1 MEINGIP
8 FGVTDWSDIEAA
20 EHKGETGL
28 AYWRTR
34 QFGALRVRV
43 VEYAPG

>member
-8 FGVTDWSDIEAA
+8 FGVTDWSDIEAT